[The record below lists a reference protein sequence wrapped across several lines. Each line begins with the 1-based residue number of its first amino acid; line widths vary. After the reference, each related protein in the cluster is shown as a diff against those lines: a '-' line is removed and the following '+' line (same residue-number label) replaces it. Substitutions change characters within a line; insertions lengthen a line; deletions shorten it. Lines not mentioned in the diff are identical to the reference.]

1 MLVAKNS
8 LSKEYPHP
16 IDHDKQITDA
26 PEFKPFTM
34 THIFFLKKRPQWNH
48 IEMQICRLSLITI
61 TA

>member
-16 IDHDKQITDA
+16 TDHAKQITDT

-34 THIFFLKKRPQWNH
+34 THIFFEK
-48 IEMQICRLSLITI
+48 
-61 TA
+61 TATMESH